1 MFGFTVDRHIA
12 APPDVVFAR
21 ASDFRRAP
29 ETISAIIKTD
39 VLTDGPIRLGTRF
52 RETRVLFG
60 REATEEMT
68 VTAFDPPRSYTLG
81 AESHGSRYHTE
92 LAFTP
97 DGQGTRV
104 TMTFAATPLTFM
116 SRVMSLLLRPMAKSM
131 VKMCAKDLE
140 DLKQAIERDSGTST
154 AGGAIRAPA

>member
-1 MFGFTVDRHIA
+1 MFGFSVDCHIA

-29 ETISAIIKTD
+29 ETVTAITRMEI
-39 VLTDGPIRLGTRF
+39 LTSGPVGVGMRF

-68 VTAFDPPRSYTLG
+68 ITAFEPPRRYTLS

-92 LAFTP
+92 LSFAP
-97 DGQGTRV
+97 DGQGTRM
-104 TMTFAATPLTFM
+104 TMTFQGTPVTLMARIM
-116 SRVMSLLLRPMAKSM
+116 SVLMKPMMKTVMKA
-131 VKMCAKDLE
+131 CAKDL
-140 DLKQAIERDSGTST
+140 DDIKAAAERDH
-154 AGGAIRAPA
+154 GAAVSASA

>member
-29 ETISAIIKTD
+29 ETISAIVKMD
-39 VLTDGPIRLGTRF
+39 LLTDGPVRIGTRF

-68 VTAFDPPRSYTLG
+68 VTAFEPPKRYTLG
-81 AESHGSRYHTE
+81 AESHGSRYVTE
-92 LAFTP
+92 LSFAP

-104 TMTFAATPLTFM
+104 TMTFAATPVTFM
-116 SRVMSLLLRPMAKSM
+116 ARVMSVLMRPMTKGL
-131 VKMCAKDLE
+131 VKMCAKDL
-140 DLKQAIERDSGTST
+140 DDMKAAIERDRN
-154 AGGAIRAPA
+154 AAISASA

>member
-29 ETISAIIKTD
+29 ETISAIVKTD
-39 VLTDGPIRLGTRF
+39 VLTDGPVRIGTRF

-68 VTAFDPPRSYTLG
+68 VTAFEPPKCYTLG
-81 AESHGSRYHTE
+81 AESHGSRYLTE
-92 LAFTP
+92 LSFAP

-104 TMTFAATPLTFM
+104 TMTFAATPVTFLA
-116 SRVMSLLLRPMAKSM
+116 RVMSVMMRFMMKSL
-131 VKMCAKDLE
+131 VKMCAKDLD
-140 DLKQAIERDSGTST
+140 DLKAAIEHDRD
-154 AGGAIRAPA
+154 AAIGASA

>member
-1 MFGFTVDRHIA
+1 MFGFSVDRHID

-29 ETISAIIKTD
+29 ETISAIVKMDI
-39 VLTDGPIRLGTRF
+39 LTSGPVGAGTRF

-68 VTAFDPPRSYTLG
+68 VTVFEPPKRYTLD

-92 LAFTP
+92 LSFTP
-97 DGQGTRV
+97 DGQGTRL
-104 TMTFAATPLTFM
+104 TMTF
-116 SRVMSLLLRPMAKSM
+116 
-131 VKMCAKDLE
+131 
-140 DLKQAIERDSGTST
+140 QG
-154 AGGAIRAPA
+154 

>member
-1 MFGFTVDRHIA
+1 MFGFSVDRHIA
-12 APPDVVFAR
+12 APPAIVFAR

-29 ETISAIIKTD
+29 ESISAIVKMD
-39 VLTDGPIRLGTRF
+39 MLTDGPVGVGTRF
-52 RETRVLFG
+52 RETRIVFG

-68 VTAFDPPRSYTLG
+68 VTEFESPKRYTLG

-92 LAFTP
+92 LSFVP

-116 SRVMSLLLRPMAKSM
+116 ARVMSVLLRPMAKSM
-131 VKMCAKDLE
+131 VKMCAKDLD
-140 DLKQAIERDSGTST
+140 DLKGAIERDPNAAS
-154 AGGAIRAPA
+154 GAITASA

>member
-21 ASDFRRAP
+21 ASDFRRGH
-29 ETISAIIKTD
+29 ETISAIVKMD
-39 VLTDGPIRLGTRF
+39 VLTDGPVRIGTRF
-52 RETRVLFG
+52 RETRVMFG

-68 VTAFDPPRSYTLG
+68 VTAFEPPKRYTLA

-92 LAFTP
+92 LSFAP

-104 TMTFAATPLTFM
+104 TMSFAAMPVTFM
-116 SRVMSLLLRPMAKSM
+116 ARVMGVLMRPMMKGI
-131 VKMCAKDLE
+131 VKMCAKDLD
-140 DLKQAIERDSGTST
+140 DLKSAIERDRN
-154 AGGAIRAPA
+154 AAISASV

>member
-21 ASDFRRAP
+21 ASDFRRAT
-29 ETISAIIKTD
+29 ETVAAIVKMDI
-39 VLTDGPIRLGTRF
+39 LTSGPVGVGTRF

-68 VTAFDPPRSYTLG
+68 VTTFEPPRRYTLS

-92 LAFTP
+92 LSFVP
-97 DGQGTRV
+97 DGQGTRM
-104 TMTFAATPLTFM
+104 TMTFQGTPVTLM
-116 SRVMSLLLRPMAKSM
+116 ARVMSVLMRPMMKSAA
-131 VKMCAKDLE
+131 KMCAKDL
-140 DLKQAIERDSGTST
+140 DDIKAAIERDR
-154 AGGAIRAPA
+154 GAVASASA